1 MYNGAYWCGGDEMSV
16 VNVKEL
22 GRSASAV
29 VAGVVD
35 TRRPA
40 VITRSGHP
48 VAVLVPLDAASTA
61 SALEDWALAHLP
73 EFVRSRTLADRE
85 SAAGGTIEA
94 GAFFHARRRPRK
106 PAKRATKRGR

>member
-1 MYNGAYWCGGDEMSV
+1 MSV

-29 VAGVVD
+29 VADVVN

-40 VITRSGHP
+40 VVTRSGHP

-73 EFVRSRTLADRE
+73 DFVRSRADADKE
-85 SAAGGTIEA
+85 SAAGRTIEA
-94 GAFFHARRRPRK
+94 AAFFRAQSRARARKGAASRRSRQ
-106 PAKRATKRGR
+106 R

>member
-1 MYNGAYWCGGDEMSV
+1 MYNGAYCREVLTLSI

-29 VAGVVD
+29 VAAVVD

-73 EFVRSRTLADRE
+73 EFVRGRTAADRE
-85 SAAGGTIEA
+85 SAAGRTIEA
-94 GAFFHARRRPRK
+94 GAFFNAQGLPRK
-106 PAKRATKRGR
+106 QARGAAKRSR

>member
-1 MYNGAYWCGGDEMSV
+1 MSV

-29 VAGVVD
+29 VAGVVN

-48 VAVLVPLDAASTA
+48 VAVLVALDAATTD
-61 SALEDWALAHLP
+61 SALEDWALAQLP
-73 EFVRSRTLADRE
+73 EFIRGRAVADKE
-85 SAAGGTIEA
+85 SAGGRTVEA
-94 GAFFHARRRPRK
+94 GSFFKAQARQRPQK
-106 PAKRATKRGR
+106 KSVAKRAR

>member
-1 MYNGAYWCGGDEMSV
+1 MSV

-22 GRSASAV
+22 GRSASAI

-40 VITRSGHP
+40 VITRSGQP
-48 VAVLVPLDAASTA
+48 VAVLVPIDAASTA

-73 EFVRSRTLADRE
+73 EFVRSRALADKE
-85 SAAGGTIEA
+85 SAAGQTIEA
-94 GAFFHARRRPRK
+94 GAFFQAQRRPRTLK
-106 PAKRATKRGR
+106 RPAAKRGR

>member
-1 MYNGAYWCGGDEMSV
+1 MSV

-61 SALEDWALAHLP
+61 SALEDWALAHVP
-73 EFVRSRTLADRE
+73 EFVRSRAVADRE
-85 SAAGGTIEA
+85 GRDRLTIEA
-94 GAFFHARRRPRK
+94 SAFFKAQGRPHK
-106 PAKRATKRGR
+106 AAKRAAKPGR

>member
-1 MYNGAYWCGGDEMSV
+1 MSV

-73 EFVRSRTLADRE
+73 EFVRSRAVADAE
-85 SAAGGTIEA
+85 SAAGRTVET
-94 GAFFHARRRPRK
+94 GAFFKTQAKRKQARPAAKRRR
-106 PAKRATKRGR
+106 

>member
-1 MYNGAYWCGGDEMSV
+1 MSV

-29 VAGVVD
+29 VADVVD

-73 EFVRSRTLADRE
+73 EFMRSRAIADKE
-85 SAAGGTIEA
+85 SAAGKTIEA
-94 GAFFHARRRPRK
+94 GAFFRAQRRPRRLK
-106 PAKRATKRGR
+106 RPIAKRDR

>member
-1 MYNGAYWCGGDEMSV
+1 MSV
-16 VNVKEL
+16 VTVKEL

-35 TRRPA
+35 ARRPT

-48 VAVLVPLDAASTA
+48 VAVLVPLNAASTA

-73 EFVRSRTLADRE
+73 DFVRSRAVANRE
-85 SAAGGTIEA
+85 SAAGQTIEA
-94 GAFFHARRRPRK
+94 GPFFKAQERRRSPTRRA
-106 PAKRATKRGR
+106 AKRSR

>member
-1 MYNGAYWCGGDEMSV
+1 MSV

-29 VAGVVD
+29 VAGVVN

-48 VAVLVPLDAASTA
+48 VAVLVALDADTTD
-61 SALEDWALAHLP
+61 SALEDWALAQLP
-73 EFVRSRTLADRE
+73 EFVRSRALADKE
-85 SAAGGTIEA
+85 SASGRTVEA
-94 GAFFHARRRPRK
+94 GAFFKAQARRRAP
-106 PAKRATKRGR
+106 KRAAAKRGR

>member
-1 MYNGAYWCGGDEMSV
+1 MEVVDVSV

-48 VAVLVPLDAASTA
+48 VAVLVALDAAMAATV
-61 SALEDWALAHLP
+61 LEDWALAHLP
-73 EFVRSRTLADRE
+73 EFVRSRAVADKE
-85 SAAGGTIEA
+85 SAAGQTVEA
-94 GAFFHARRRPRK
+94 GAFFSTQGRPRTPK
-106 PAKRATKRGR
+106 RRVAKGGS

>member
-1 MYNGAYWCGGDEMSV
+1 MSV

-29 VAGVVD
+29 VAGVVN

-48 VAVLVPLDAASTA
+48 VAVLVALDAGASTE
-61 SALEDWALAHLP
+61 ALEDWALAHLP
-73 EFVRSRTLADRE
+73 ELVRSRAVADKE
-85 SAAGGTIEA
+85 SAAGKTIEA
-94 GAFFHARRRPRK
+94 GAFFKAQGRSRAR
-106 PAKRATKRGR
+106 KRTVVNRGR

>member
-1 MYNGAYWCGGDEMSV
+1 MSV

-29 VAGVVD
+29 VAGVVS

-48 VAVLVPLDAASTA
+48 VAVLVALDASATDA
-61 SALEDWALAHLP
+61 ALEDWALAHLP
-73 EFVRSRTLADRE
+73 EFVRSRTRADQA
-85 SAAGGTIEA
+85 SAAGRTVEA
-94 GAFFHARRRPRK
+94 EAFFKAESRMRTRKRPI
-106 PAKRATKRGR
+106 AKRSR

>member
-1 MYNGAYWCGGDEMSV
+1 MSV

-73 EFVRSRTLADRE
+73 EFVRSRAVADKE
-85 SAAGGTIEA
+85 SAAGRTIEA
-94 GAFFHARRRPRK
+94 GAFFKAQGRRRAVKRPV
-106 PAKRATKRGR
+106 AKRRR

>member
-1 MYNGAYWCGGDEMSV
+1 MSV

-29 VAGVVD
+29 IAEVVN

-48 VAVLVPLDAASTA
+48 VAVLVALDANSTDA
-61 SALEDWALAHLP
+61 ALEDWALAHLP
-73 EFVRSRTLADRE
+73 EFVRSRVRADKE
-85 SAAGGTIEA
+85 SAAGRTVEA
-94 GAFFHARRRPRK
+94 STFFQGEVRRRKRRRPI
-106 PAKRATKRGR
+106 AKRGR

>member
-1 MYNGAYWCGGDEMSV
+1 MSV

-29 VAGVVD
+29 IADVVD

-40 VITRSGHP
+40 VITRSGQP

-73 EFVRSRTLADRE
+73 EFVRSRAIADQE
-85 SAAGGTIEA
+85 SAAGKTIEA
-94 GAFFHARRRPRK
+94 AAFFGAPGRPRARK
-106 PAKRATKRGR
+106 GPVAKRGR